1 MKNIN
6 SLSGKSLNST
16 LKDTSPLN
24 QIQTIFLYLQNHTA
38 TASMASAETGI
49 PQKNITRYK
58 RDLEQ
63 LNQLWEIE
71 RKDCQKTGFKAWWL
85 TTDPSKAPRR
95 SAIQLTLF

>member
-38 TASMASAETGI
+38 TASMAWLKLVFPRKIS
-49 PQKNITRYK
+49 
-58 RDLEQ
+58 RDTK
-63 LNQLWEIE
+63 EI
-71 RKDCQKTGFKAWWL
+71 
-85 TTDPSKAPRR
+85 
-95 SAIQLTLF
+95 

>member
-49 PQKNITRYK
+49 PQKYH
-58 RDLEQ
+58 
-63 LNQLWEIE
+63 
-71 RKDCQKTGFKAWWL
+71 
-85 TTDPSKAPRR
+85 
-95 SAIQLTLF
+95 AIQKRFRAIKSALGNRKKGLPENRIQSLVADN